1 VHLAY
6 TIGTPTLAGN
16 VTGLSIDLASVSYN
30 YDSTGA
36 CAKHQVSLV
45 YESDASSPLSLTM
58 LGATPLVR
66 KHKLHAVDVKA
77 RESADDSQAPCSG
90 AMRSLRTYNL
100 DYQNDADTGQFQLHR
115 VTMIGQENKAE
126 RNVTLPVA
134 TYTYGQVADSDGNST
149 LTTGSGRPYCRRNCR
164 RRPVPTLLP

>member
-1 VHLAY
+1 
-6 TIGTPTLAGN
+6 
-16 VTGLSIDLASVSYN
+16 
-30 YDSTGA
+30 
-36 CAKHQVSLV
+36 
-45 YESDASSPLSLTM
+45 M

-77 RESADDSQAPCSG
+77 RESADDLQAPCSG

-134 TYTYGQVADSDGNST
+134 TYTYGQCRGLWTATARISP
-149 LTTGSGRPYCRRNCR
+149 TGSAADLLLPGGIAVPG
-164 RRPVPTLLP
+164 RPVP